1 MQKPIFFFFFFLS
14 GYNCFSQGADSLE
27 KKARELDYNDFIGK
41 YSVND
46 TSSTIVN
53 IFFDKRTNAALGQ
66 MSIFPITAA
75 LFPLLPVF
83 SLGLSAV
90 SFPFFV
96 NGSIILVK
104 YRKKKLQKVLVEYQ
118 ETRKLPKWIRKKVNK
133 SLDYG
138 RFDEE

>member
-1 MQKPIFFFFFFLS
+1 MQKINWIVFFLLLNV
-14 GYNCFSQGADSLE
+14 GYCAASEDSTE
-27 KKARELDYNDFIGK
+27 VKARKLDYNDFIAK

-46 TSSTIVN
+46 TSSTIIN
-53 IFFDKRTNAALGQ
+53 IFFDKKSNSALGQ

-75 LFPLLPVF
+75 FFPLFPVF
-83 SLGLSAV
+83 SIGMSAV

-96 NGSIILVK
+96 NGSVVLIK
-104 YRKKKLQKVLVEYQ
+104 YRKKKLQKVLIEYK
-118 ETRKLPKWIRKKVNK
+118 ETRTLPKWVRKKVNK

>member
-1 MQKPIFFFFFFLS
+1 MQKYFLLLIMIS
-14 GYNCFSQGADSLE
+14 SSPNLFCADKDTTIVLVR
-27 KKARELDYNDFIGK
+27 KLDYNDFIAK

-46 TSSTIVN
+46 TSTTIIN
-53 IFFDKRTNAALGQ
+53 IFFDKRNNSAKGQ

-75 LFPLLPVF
+75 IFPLVPI
-83 SLGLSAV
+83 LSVGMSVV

-96 NGSIILVK
+96 NGSVLLYR
-104 YRKKKLQKVLVEYQ
+104 YRKSKLQKVLINYKENRTMPNWV
-118 ETRKLPKWIRKKVNK
+118 RKKVNK

>member
-1 MQKPIFFFFFFLS
+1 MQKINWIVFFLLLNV
-14 GYNCFSQGADSLE
+14 GYCAASEDSTE
-27 KKARELDYNDFIGK
+27 VKARNLDYNDFIAK

-46 TSSTIVN
+46 TSTTIIN
-53 IFFDKRTNAALGQ
+53 IFFDKRNNSAKGQ

-75 LFPLLPVF
+75 IFPLVPI
-83 SLGLSAV
+83 LSVGMSVV

-96 NGSIILVK
+96 NGSVLLYR
-104 YRKKKLQKVLVEYQ
+104 YRKSKLQKVLINYKENRTMPNWV
-118 ETRKLPKWIRKKVNK
+118 RKKVNK